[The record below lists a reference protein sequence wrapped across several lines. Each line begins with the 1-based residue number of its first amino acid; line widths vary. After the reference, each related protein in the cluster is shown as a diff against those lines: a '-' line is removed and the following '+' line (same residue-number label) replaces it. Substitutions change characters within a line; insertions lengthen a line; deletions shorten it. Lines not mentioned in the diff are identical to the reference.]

1 MSRRRMGASP
11 EGASAVESSAARP
24 AAPQCCRAD
33 RLARRCRRGS
43 RCGDRARRS
52 GTRHGILRDWNSSS
66 RAGQPPL
73 PSRIGAGSHCSCVR
87 DFRKIYTPD
96 LRSMRLARLGPSAW
110 RGRSRSS
117 GSRLAWLALCT
128 PSECTPPSR
137 ARTSWLMI
145 CSYTIEDFRAHTAQ
159 QPESSYDSPFVRR
172 PLPWPLGRRCHPPTP
187 CAPQA
192 LTPGGR
198 PASCRCSGRQGR
210 RGKHQ
215 RFARC
220 Q

>member
-1 MSRRRMGASP
+1 MWASP
-11 EGASAVESSAARP
+11 EGAPAVESSAAWP
-24 AAPQCCRAD
+24 AAPCAAGPTSWHD
-33 RLARRCRRGS
+33 GAA
-43 RCGDRARRS
+43 GDRATRTGPGDQAP
-52 GTRHGILRDWNSSS
+52 GTGSCATGTIPAE
-66 RAGQPPL
+66 RAQPPL
-73 PSRIGAGSHCSCVR
+73 PGRIGAGPHCSCAR
-87 DFRKIYTPD
+87 DFRKTYMPD
-96 LRSMRLARLGPSAW
+96 LRSMRLTRLGPSAW